1 MADEVGPSEPL
12 EEEAGP
18 KVLAKDPGMSQ
29 PYWAIVADRTAG
41 PHALQ
46 DLDMGSD
53 AEGEKIKD
61 AMKLVVPVLLD
72 AAVPA

>member
-1 MADEVGPSEPL
+1 MTDEVAPSEPL

-29 PYWAIVADRTAG
+29 PCWATMADRTAG
-41 PHALQ
+41 PDVLQ
-46 DLDMGSD
+46 DLAMGSD

-61 AMKLVVPVLLD
+61 AMKLLVPVLLY